1 MDHFQVN
8 DINAGVEEYQKTP
21 NAKLIDVR
29 EEDEYAEGHIP
40 VSINIPLSK
49 IESAQGEITD
59 LDTPLFVYC
68 RSGNRSGQAVAWLK
82 QATARLKTLA
92 GLPIIAARLNK
103 ASNKKRTPIT
113 IRDRCPFCMFP
124 LFKSHLAGVEL
135 VVEAALLDQVSVRSF
150 FNNLAVL

>member
-1 MDHFQVN
+1 MSLFQAN

-29 EEDEYAEGHIP
+29 EKDEYAAGHIP
-40 VSINIPLSK
+40 ASINIPLSK

-82 QATARLKTLA
+82 QAGYRKVKNIGGIANYSGKT
-92 GLPIIAARLNK
+92 
-103 ASNKKRTPIT
+103 
-113 IRDRCPFCMFP
+113 
-124 LFKSHLAGVEL
+124 E
-135 VVEAALLDQVSVRSF
+135 
-150 FNNLAVL
+150 

>member
-1 MDHFQVN
+1 MSLFQAN

-29 EEDEYAEGHIP
+29 EEDEYAAGHIP
-40 VSINIPLSK
+40 ASINIPLSK

-82 QATARLKTLA
+82 QAGYSKVKNIGGIANYSGKT
-92 GLPIIAARLNK
+92 
-103 ASNKKRTPIT
+103 
-113 IRDRCPFCMFP
+113 
-124 LFKSHLAGVEL
+124 E
-135 VVEAALLDQVSVRSF
+135 
-150 FNNLAVL
+150 

>member
-1 MDHFQVN
+1 MDQLQAN

-40 VSINIPLSK
+40 ASINIPLSK

-82 QATARLKTLA
+82 QAGYSKVKNIGGIANYSGKT
-92 GLPIIAARLNK
+92 
-103 ASNKKRTPIT
+103 
-113 IRDRCPFCMFP
+113 
-124 LFKSHLAGVEL
+124 E
-135 VVEAALLDQVSVRSF
+135 
-150 FNNLAVL
+150 

>member
-8 DINAGVEEYQKTP
+8 DINTGVEEYQKTP

-29 EEDEYAEGHIP
+29 EEDEYAAGHIP
-40 VSINIPLSK
+40 ASINIPLSK

-82 QATARLKTLA
+82 QAGYSKVKNIGGIANYSGKT
-92 GLPIIAARLNK
+92 
-103 ASNKKRTPIT
+103 
-113 IRDRCPFCMFP
+113 
-124 LFKSHLAGVEL
+124 E
-135 VVEAALLDQVSVRSF
+135 
-150 FNNLAVL
+150 